1 MNPQHHHEFKNGVL
15 RGLIWVLLAGL
26 LLVIANLAAA
36 ATKVDRSSMLFPYYE
51 TDDVLGSVA
60 THHYAKDTAA
70 LLAQIASLN
79 KATSQFCAGDSTLER
94 VKAQH
99 AKAYLAWLE
108 LSAVVM
114 GPMLENNTVRQIDF
128 RPMRLNL
135 LERAIKKQPKGAKSM
150 ALVGSPAKG
159 FPALEYLLMQ
169 AEFKA
174 NTPQCNYAQEVV
186 QDISRTVESL
196 SWQPFNS
203 DMPLYFN
210 QLVGAIH
217 NLAWER
223 MEKPLLKS
231 QDQAAAQDE
240 ATWPFEAF
248 DLTEQAWN
256 AQWKGIAELLVVQT
270 ANVPEADA
278 QLVPLEAYLRGLGKI
293 DLADALVNHCDAVGA
308 TLRSIDTAQVASVE
322 QAVKA
327 TKALKNF
334 LETEVAKG
342 LKVSIQFSSS
352 DGD

>member
-1 MNPQHHHEFKNGVL
+1 MNFQHQHEFKNGVL
-15 RGLIWVLLAGL
+15 RGLIWVLLASV
-26 LLVIANLAAA
+26 LLVIANLAVA

-51 TDDVLGSVA
+51 TDDVLDSVA

-70 LLAQIASLN
+70 LLAQLGSLN
-79 KATSQFCAGDSTLER
+79 KATAQFCAGNSTLKR
-94 VKAQH
+94 VKSQYSR
-99 AKAYLAWLE
+99 AYLAWLE

-114 GPMLENNTVRQIDF
+114 GPMLEDNTVRQIDF

-135 LERAIKKQPKGAKSM
+135 LERAIKKQPKGAQVM

-159 FPALEYLLMQ
+159 FPALEYLLTQ
-169 AEFKA
+169 AEFKQGS
-174 NTPQCNYAQEVV
+174 PQCNYAQEVV
-186 QDISRTVESL
+186 QDIARTVEGL
-196 SWQPFNS
+196 SWQPFNA

-210 QLVGAIH
+210 QLVGATH

-223 MEKPLLKS
+223 MEKPLLKR
-231 QDQAAAQDE
+231 QDQAAARGE
-240 ATWPFEAF
+240 VAWPFAALG
-248 DLTEQAWN
+248 LTEQAWA
-256 AQWKGIAELLVVQT
+256 AQWTGIAELLVVQT
-270 ANVPEADA
+270 ANVPDADA

-293 DLADALVNHCDAVGA
+293 DLADALVNHSDAVGA
-308 TLRSIDTAQVASVE
+308 TMRSIDTAQAASVDE
-322 QAVKA
+322 AVNA

>member
-1 MNPQHHHEFKNGVL
+1 MNPQHQHEFKNGVL

-26 LLVIANLAAA
+26 LLVIANLASAE
-36 ATKVDRSSMLFPYYE
+36 TKVDRSSLLFPYYE

-60 THHYAKDTAA
+60 MHHYAKDTAV
-70 LLAQIASLN
+70 LSGRLDSLN
-79 KATSQFCAGDSTLER
+79 KATTQFCAGNSTREH
-94 VKAQH
+94 VKTQY

-114 GPMLENNTVRQIDF
+114 GPMLEHNTVRQIDF
-128 RPMRLNL
+128 RPGRINL
-135 LERAIKKQPKGAKSM
+135 LERAISKQPKGAQAM

-159 FPALEYLLMQ
+159 FPAIEYLLMH

-174 NTPQCNYAQEVV
+174 NTPQCIYAQEVV
-186 QDISRTVESL
+186 QDIARTVEGL
-196 SWQPFNS
+196 SWQPFNA

-210 QLVGAIH
+210 QLVGATH

-223 MEKPLLKS
+223 MEKPLLKFK
-231 QDQAAAQDE
+231 DQVANRDE
-240 ATWPFEAF
+240 PVWPFTSLG
-248 DLTEQAWN
+248 LTEQAWA
-256 AQWKGIAELLVVQT
+256 AQWRGIAELLVVHT
-270 ANVPEADA
+270 EHVPAAETGV
-278 QLVPLEAYLRGLGKI
+278 VPLEAYLRGLGKI
-293 DLADALVNHCDAVGA
+293 DLADALVKHHDLASAAILDIDADRA
-308 TLRSIDTAQVASVE
+308 ASVE
-322 QAVKA
+322 QAVSA